1 MVQYIKIIDKGA
13 LFTGKGLHMK
23 RFKKFFTVAALSLSM
38 LTTSVATQNIVGVQ
52 ETVQAATI
60 KLNKKAI
67 SLDVGKTQ
75 KLKVTGTKAR
85 VKWSSTEPSI
95 AKVDK
100 SGIVTAVSSGTATVK
115 AKAGKKVM
123 SCKVTVKEKINR
135 LAYEDSSIRVYFTGL
150 KKGTYPDELIACLTI
165 ENITDNNITVNSD
178 TSSVNDVM
186 AEGTL
191 YQDLSPHKKAYVTW
205 WTMDDNIVS
214 LPIKNIDN
222 IQLSLVVWN
231 EDSEDSDYYVTDS
244 FGLLK

>member
-1 MVQYIKIIDKGA
+1 
-13 LFTGKGLHMK
+13 MK

-67 SLDVGKTQ
+67 SLDVGETQ
-75 KLKVTGTKAR
+75 KLKVAGTKAR

-95 AKVDK
+95 AKVGK
-100 SGIVTAVSSGTATVK
+100 SGIVTAVSSGTATIK
-115 AKAGKKVM
+115 AKVGKKVI

-178 TSSVNDVM
+178 TSSVNDAMV
-186 AEGTL
+186 EGTL

-214 LPIKNIDN
+214 LQIKNIDN

>member
-1 MVQYIKIIDKGA
+1 
-13 LFTGKGLHMK
+13 MK
-23 RFKKFFTVAALSLSM
+23 RTKRILVAMGLAFAVLISAIPFQLAEG
-38 LTTSVATQNIVGVQ
+38 TQIVA
-52 ETVQAATI
+52 QAATI

-75 KLKVTGTKAR
+75 KLKVYGTNAK
-85 VKWSSTEPSI
+85 VKWSSTRPSV
-95 AKVDK
+95 AKVGK
-100 SGIVTAVSSGTATVK
+100 SGIVTAVSYGSATIK
-115 AKAGKKVM
+115 AKVGKKTL
-123 SCKVTVKEKINR
+123 SCKVTVKEKINK
-135 LAYEDSSIRVYFTGL
+135 LVYEDSNIRVYFTGL
-150 KKGTYPDELIACLTI
+150 KKDTYPDELMACLTI
-165 ENITDNNITVNSD
+165 ENLTDNNLSINSD
-178 TSSVNDVM
+178 TTSVNDVM
-186 AEGTL
+186 AEGAL

>member
-1 MVQYIKIIDKGA
+1 
-13 LFTGKGLHMK
+13 MK
-23 RFKKFFTVAALSLSM
+23 RFKKFFTVAALSISM

-67 SLDVGKTQ
+67 SLYVGKTQ

-95 AKVDK
+95 AKVGK
-100 SGIVTAVSSGTATVK
+100 SGIVTAVSSGTATIN
-115 AKAGKKVM
+115 AKVGKKVM
-123 SCKVTVKEKINR
+123 SCKVSVKEKINR
-135 LAYEDSSIRVYFTGL
+135 LAYEDSSIKVYFTGL

-231 EDSEDSDYYVTDS
+231 EESEDSDYYVTDS

>member
-1 MVQYIKIIDKGA
+1 
-13 LFTGKGLHMK
+13 MK
-23 RFKKFFTVAALSLSM
+23 RFKKFFTVAALSISM

-67 SLDVGKTQ
+67 SLYVGKTQ

-95 AKVDK
+95 AKVGK
-100 SGIVTAVSSGTATVK
+100 SGIVTAVSSGTATIN
-115 AKAGKKVM
+115 AKVGKKVM
-123 SCKVTVKEKINR
+123 SCKVSVKEKINR
-135 LAYEDSSIRVYFTGL
+135 LAYEDSSIKVYFTGL

>member
-1 MVQYIKIIDKGA
+1 
-13 LFTGKGLHMK
+13 MK

-85 VKWSSTEPSI
+85 VKWNSTEPSI
-95 AKVDK
+95 AKVGK
-100 SGIVTAVSSGTATVK
+100 SGIVTAVSSGTATIN
-115 AKAGKKVM
+115 AKVGKKVM
-123 SCKVTVKEKINR
+123 SCKVSVKEKINR
-135 LAYEDSSIRVYFTGL
+135 LAYEDSSIKVYFTGL

-186 AEGTL
+186 AEGVL

>member
-1 MVQYIKIIDKGA
+1 
-13 LFTGKGLHMK
+13 
-23 RFKKFFTVAALSLSM
+23 M

-67 SLDVGKTQ
+67 SLYVGKTQ

-95 AKVDK
+95 AKVGK
-100 SGIVTAVSSGTATVK
+100 SGIVTAVSSGTATIK
-115 AKAGKKVM
+115 AKVGKKVI

-178 TSSVNDVM
+178 TSSVNDAMV
-186 AEGTL
+186 EGTL

-214 LPIKNIDN
+214 LQIKNIDN

>member
-1 MVQYIKIIDKGA
+1 MRSTKRLLVAMGLAFAVLISAMPIQNAD
-13 LFTGKGLHMK
+13 GKQI
-23 RFKKFFTVAALSLSM
+23 VA
-38 LTTSVATQNIVGVQ
+38 
-52 ETVQAATI
+52 QAATV
-60 KLNKKAI
+60 KLN
-67 SLDVGKTQ
+67 
-75 KLKVTGTKAR
+75 TK
-85 VKWSSTEPSI
+85 SSI
-95 AKVDK
+95 AKVSK
-100 SGIVTAVSSGTATVK
+100 SGVVTAVSSGSATIK
-115 AKAGKKVM
+115 AKVGKKVM

-178 TSSVNDVM
+178 ASSVNDVM

>member
-1 MVQYIKIIDKGA
+1 
-13 LFTGKGLHMK
+13 MK
-23 RFKKFFTVAALSLSM
+23 RFKKFFTVAALSISM

-67 SLDVGKTQ
+67 SLYVGKTQ

-95 AKVDK
+95 AKVGK
-100 SGIVTAVSSGTATVK
+100 SGIVTAVSSGTATIN
-115 AKAGKKVM
+115 AKVGKKVM
-123 SCKVTVKEKINR
+123 SCKVSVKEKINR
-135 LAYEDSSIRVYFTGL
+135 LAYEDSSIKVYFTGL

-186 AEGTL
+186 AEGVL

>member
-1 MVQYIKIIDKGA
+1 
-13 LFTGKGLHMK
+13 
-23 RFKKFFTVAALSLSM
+23 M

-67 SLDVGKTQ
+67 SLDVGETQ
-75 KLKVTGTKAR
+75 KLKVAGTKAR

-95 AKVDK
+95 AKVGK
-100 SGIVTAVSSGTATVK
+100 SGIVTAVSSGTATIK
-115 AKAGKKVM
+115 AKVGKKVI

-178 TSSVNDVM
+178 TSSVNDAMV
-186 AEGTL
+186 EGTL

-214 LPIKNIDN
+214 LQIKNIDN